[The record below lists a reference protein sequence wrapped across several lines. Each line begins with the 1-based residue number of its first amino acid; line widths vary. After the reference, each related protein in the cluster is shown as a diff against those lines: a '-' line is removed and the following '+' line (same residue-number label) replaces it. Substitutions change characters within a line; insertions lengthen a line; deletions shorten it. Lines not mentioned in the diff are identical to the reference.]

1 MYKVY
6 AYMND
11 RLETAYF
18 TDFQTAK
25 DKGLKKLI
33 KMVHNI
39 EGEKIGQ
46 PISYKVEN
54 GDNEEVCIWAF
65 FNRQK
70 RGYIVIESIRL
81 EEWM

>member
-6 AYMND
+6 TYTND
-11 RLETAYF
+11 QLETAYF

-25 DKGLKKLI
+25 DKGLKKLV
-33 KMVHNI
+33 KMIHNI

-46 PISYKVEN
+46 PDSYKVEN
-54 GDNEEVCIWAF
+54 GDNEEICIWTL
-65 FNRQK
+65 FNGQRH
-70 RGYIVIESIRL
+70 GYIVIEPIHL